1 MSNGMC
7 GSIIGVYYWCIFLV
21 SIIGVYL
28 FTVIHRIKVILHNP
42 DNKYLNR
49 KSPHVQVKRAP
60 TNL

>member
-49 KSPHVQVKRAP
+49 K
-60 TNL
+60 